1 MDVDLAP
8 TSYALL
14 GLLALRPWTTYEL
27 AQQAQRS
34 LRLMWP
40 VSERQLYEHPKV
52 LVQNRL
58 ATATRENT
66 GGRGRTVYKIT
77 AKGRRALR
85 AWLDDPS
92 GEALTI
98 RSETLLRI
106 FFCDHAEHTDVLL
119 RQIERLRASVIRGRN
134 RQVDLYEYDMAHGGP
149 PFPERSHINAIV
161 SRLQLD
167 IADAIARWADWA
179 GEEIERW
186 PEDLT
191 LPDHVDDLLARAF
204 ARPSSPGVDASPGG
218 SGRIPS
224 SQGEAEPVTERP
236 LPDLGSGSAPR

>member
-1 MDVDLAP
+1 M
-8 TSYALL
+8 L

-52 LVQNRL
+52 LVRHGL
-58 ATATRENT
+58 AAATTAMT
-66 GGRGRTVYKIT
+66 GERSRTVYKIT

-85 AWLDDPS
+85 AWLDEER
-92 GEALTI
+92 GQAFTI

-106 FFCDHAEHTDVLL
+106 FFCDQADDTDVLL
-119 RQIERLRASVIRGRN
+119 RQIERLRTAVVRGRN
-134 RQVDLYEYDMAHGGP
+134 HQIDLYERDQASDGP

-167 IADAIARWADWA
+167 IATAIDAWADWA
-179 GEEIERW
+179 STEIETW
-186 PEDLT
+186 PEDLS
-191 LPDHVDDLLARAF
+191 LPEHVDELLARAF
-204 ARPSSPGVDASPGG
+204 ARRPVGPRKDDDTPSS
-218 SGRIPS
+218 
-224 SQGEAEPVTERP
+224 
-236 LPDLGSGSAPR
+236 